1 MGLNEREKRILKEIE
16 RQFYAEDPAL
26 ASAVNRVG
34 PLSRQIRKPVAI
46 LLLVVGLATT
56 IGGLVL
62 GGANLG
68 PIIGLVG
75 FGLMVVSGSAL
86 VKTLWLEAQRVGAGS
101 PNGDETEGSR
111 HP

>member
-1 MGLNEREKRILKEIE
+1 MGLNEREKRILNEIE

-34 PLSRQIRKPVAI
+34 PLTRHISKPLAI
-46 LLLVVGLATT
+46 LLLAVGLATT

-86 VKTLWLEAQRVGAGS
+86 VKTLWLEARRVGAGS

>member
-1 MGLNEREKRILKEIE
+1 MGLNEREQRILKEIE

-26 ASAVNRVG
+26 ATAVNRVG
-34 PLSRQIRKPVAI
+34 PLSRHVPKWLAI
-46 LLLVVGLATT
+46 LLLVVGLTTT

-68 PIIGLVG
+68 PLIGLLG
-75 FGLMVVSGSAL
+75 FGVMVGSGSAL
-86 VKTLWLEAQRVGAGS
+86 AKTLWFDARRVGAGS

>member
-1 MGLNEREKRILKEIE
+1 MGLDEREQRILKEIE

-34 PLSRQIRKPVAI
+34 PLSRHIPKTLAVI
-46 LLLVVGLATT
+46 LLIVGLATT
-56 IGGLVL
+56 IGGLIL

-68 PIIGLVG
+68 PLIGLVG
-75 FGLMVVSGSAL
+75 FGVMVGSGSAL
-86 VKTLWLEAQRVGAGS
+86 AKTLWLEARRVGDRS